1 MVLATAATKLIAL
14 DAAPDVTPVPST
26 VTVAPVEVTV
36 GVTVTDA
43 TLFTTEAVYD
53 VVPDANVGASEPS
66 LSVSALSVL
75 AVLSAVPLVTV
86 TVYVTVVEPS
96 PAWHTT

>member
-14 DAAPDVTPVPST
+14 EAAPEVTEVPST

-43 TLFTTEAVYD
+43 TLFC
-53 VVPDANVGASEPS
+53 
-66 LSVSALSVL
+66 SVA
-75 AVLSAVPLVTV
+75 
-86 TVYVTVVEPS
+86 E
-96 PAWHTT
+96 

>member
-1 MVLATAATKLIAL
+1 LIAL

-43 TLFTTEAVYD
+43 TLFTTDAVYD
-53 VVPDANVGASEPS
+53 VVPDANAGVNALTW
-66 LSVSALSVL
+66 LSTSALSVL
-75 AVLSAVPLVTV
+75 TVLSALPRVTLKL
-86 TVYVTVVEPS
+86 
-96 PAWHTT
+96 